1 MDPTPILQVPHRPR
15 SPWII
20 CPPAARAGLGS
31 ALTALLVK
39 PDWRQSTRS
48 GYREA
53 GRPGRG
59 GGGFREADAT
69 R

>member
-1 MDPTPILQVPHRPR
+1 MLLAEAKDGSL
-15 SPWII
+15 
-20 CPPAARAGLGS
+20 PPAPWTRVRW
-31 ALTALLVK
+31 ALVAALVK